1 MSASQRF
8 SEVSSVTMQS
18 VQRTGMLLMQA
29 QAPMTLSVESLHDV
43 GRDLVEV
50 ARQMRAQAA
59 TIQAL
64 SDEILEEQAL
74 PAPAATVVPFVREV
88 RS

>member
-1 MSASQRF
+1 MSVNERF
-8 SEVSSVTMQS
+8 SKSACVTMES
-18 VQRTGMLLMQA
+18 IHRTGMLLMQA
-29 QAPMTLSVESLHDV
+29 QAPMTLSADSLHDV

-59 TIQAL
+59 TVRAL
-64 SDEILEEQAL
+64 SDELLEEQAL
-74 PAPAATVVPFVREV
+74 PAPVATVMPFVREV